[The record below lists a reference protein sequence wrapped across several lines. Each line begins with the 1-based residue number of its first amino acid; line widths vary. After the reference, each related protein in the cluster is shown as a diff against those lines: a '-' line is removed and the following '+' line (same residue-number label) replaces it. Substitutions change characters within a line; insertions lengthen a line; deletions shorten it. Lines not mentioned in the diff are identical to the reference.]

1 MNTITSL
8 EQMEKIVRSEK
19 SLRWNGWDVEH
30 TVPNPTAWSK
40 PNGVFIRG
48 RWYVK
53 EIFPITESG
62 WEIPG
67 KFVR

>member
-1 MNTITSL
+1 MKNITSL
-8 EQMEKIVRSEK
+8 EQMDRIVRSEK
-19 SLRWNGWDVEH
+19 SLRWNGWNVEH

-48 RWYVK
+48 RWYIKQV
-53 EIFPITESG
+53 FYITESG
-62 WEIPG
+62 WEIPA

>member
-1 MNTITSL
+1 MKTITSL
-8 EQMEKIVRSEK
+8 AQMENIVRSER

-30 TVPNPTAWSK
+30 TTPNPTAWSK
-40 PNGVFIRG
+40 PDGVFIRG

-53 EIFPITESG
+53 KVFPITESG